1 MGEATTP
8 TAGDQPTSGT
18 ADNSGGN
25 NNNTKD
31 VKPYLRGSQRN
42 CQRAKNRNQ
51 KEGNTNTSPYIPKEK
66 FIGRSDDLQG
76 YIYDIIASKG
86 GVAYTRTTEELT

>member
-8 TAGDQPTSGT
+8 TAADQPTSGT

-31 VKPYLRGSQRN
+31 AKPYLRGGQRN
-42 CQRAKNRNQ
+42 RQQAKNRNR
-51 KEGNTNTSPYIPKEK
+51 KEGNTNMSPYILKEK
-66 FIGRSDDLQG
+66 FMGRSDDLQG
-76 YIYDIIASKG
+76 YIYNIIASKG
-86 GVAYTRTTEELT
+86 GVA